1 MPPGPSS
8 IFEQTRGMT
17 DSNISSELREFL
29 ADHVR
34 TYEQLEILL
43 LMAAEAERSWT
54 ARSMSEALKIPY
66 DLAVESLQALA
77 EKSVLQASPTSEVV
91 FRVSS
96 AEAQRHIRSLAEVYS
111 ENRLLVMQ
119 LLNENALRRMRTDA
133 VRAFSRAFLIRGKKD
148 G

>member
-1 MPPGPSS
+1 MADTS
-8 IFEQTRGMT
+8 I
-17 DSNISSELREFL
+17 SAELRGFL
-29 ADHVR
+29 TDHVR

-43 LMAAEAERSWT
+43 LMATDADRSWT

-77 EKSVLQASPTSEVV
+77 EKSVLQASPTSEIV
-91 FRVSS
+91 FRISS

-111 ENRLLVMQ
+111 ENRLPVMQ

-133 VRAFSRAFLIRGKKD
+133 VRAFSSAFLIRGKKD